1 MLLVGPLLVV
11 LQWSSSYS
19 LASPA
24 AAVHAAPGLGR
35 RGPAAAAR
43 RWVGRGAAAAADG
56 AVADVAAAAGGAAAA
71 PGFWP
76 RGDALDKRI
85 LLLALPA
92 VANLFV
98 LPLVGTALAALGA
111 ANQVFQ
117 SIFVVVSFLPSV
129 VTPLVAS
136 ANAAGDAAVL
146 RQRVQ
151 DAAFVSAVIGACA
164 TLAVAGWPA
173 QALRAVLP
181 ATASAA
187 TRGLA
192 TEYLFV
198 RALALVP
205 AMLAFVGFATFRGLL
220 DVATP
225 LRVTLATQSINAVL
239 DPICIFALGM
249 GVRGAAVATGVA
261 EVAAAAAYGVLLA
274 KKGIIGGLATWR
286 PPSAASLA
294 PLLAGVV
301 LFAMSAVAAILVPA
315 TINAPDSAGGGAQPA
330 LAVADRML
338 GWGAALGAVLAM
350 LQLAALPLLG
360 VFTPVAAV
368 RDAARAPAVIG
379 AVLQLLN
386 GVTFVGEG
394 IMQGHRAFFPLA
406 RNSFFASAALILSI
420 RRYGDSLTGIWLS
433 FGIFNGIRFAGA
445 MRHHLYT
452 GPLAAARREAREA
465 RAA

>member
-1 MLLVGPLLVV
+1 
-11 LQWSSSYS
+11 LQ
-19 LASPA
+19 
-24 AAVHAAPGLGR
+24 
-35 RGPAAAAR
+35 
-43 RWVGRGAAAAADG
+43 
-56 AVADVAAAAGGAAAA
+56 
-71 PGFWP
+71 
-76 RGDALDKRI
+76 
-85 LLLALPA
+85 
-92 VANLFV
+92 
-98 LPLVGTALAALGA
+98 ALAALGA

-294 PLLAGVV
+294 PLLAGGLGVLARSLSLNCALLAVARATQAISGDAAAAHTIAMQTWQLGGVV